1 MEIDGVD
8 EFITIGWAW
17 VRRVGASV
25 ARTVGLRTAVPT
37 SEYLSFSIQLS
48 TIISDEV
55 YYSEF
60 KNKLS
65 IYGNAPI

>member
-1 MEIDGVD
+1 MD

-25 ARTVGLRTAVPT
+25 ARTVGLRTALPT

-48 TIISDEV
+48 TIISDV
-55 YYSEF
+55 VHYSEF
-60 KNKLS
+60 KNKLCLFT
-65 IYGNAPI
+65 GTL